1 MVNGKQGLFP
11 SNFVEL
17 IEEEPEAEK
26 IGESLHSGAL
36 RLPHLVY
43 VSLRLGVTSF
53 RISVIPRCG
62 CRFHMTHKK

>member
-17 IEEEPEAEK
+17 IEEEPETEK

-36 RLPHLVY
+36 RLPL
-43 VSLRLGVTSF
+43 LGF
-53 RISVIPRCG
+53 NFMCP
-62 CRFHMTHKK
+62 FDLM